1 MVSLEVSQKLESL
14 SKEDYDM
21 VVMLI
26 DRLAQKP
33 SNVLKMARGK
43 YLQKNP
49 MTMEEI
55 DEEITVY
62 RSEKQE

>member
-26 DRLAQKP
+26 DRLSQKP
-33 SNVLKMARGK
+33 SNVLKTAREK

-49 MTMEEI
+49 MPMEEI

-62 RSEKQE
+62 RSEKQK